1 MKFGLMAQIQMPR
14 PWGEASERHAFW
26 NAVEQAV
33 HAEAVGFDYY
43 WLTEQHFYVEIGH
56 SASPEMVLAALSQR
70 TTRMRL
76 GFGVILLPLHHPFL
90 VAERVATLDV
100 LSRGRADFGCGH
112 GTSPYITE
120 GFGVDAAEGREMAD
134 ESLRAIMAMFKHE
147 RFEGFEGKHWKLPP
161 RQVVP
166 RPIQRPHPP
175 LWVAASNIDTFVQ
188 AADRGFGVLGVTRVL
203 PEDMK
208 PAVDAYWQGVR
219 TADPASFYGEVAN
232 PHAGAFAITACD
244 ADDHRG
250 RALACAA
257 ARWYYGDNDAELN
270 SLRFGTGKGGRKS
283 VSAVVA
289 SRSDDELI
297 NDGIVIGGDPDRCS
311 QGVERWADTG
321 LDLTLFQLQVGN
333 ATHDDVMRSLD
344 LLGEK
349 VIPRFRE
356 RGDAERTEVSGG

>member
-1 MKFGLMAQIQMPR
+1 MQFGLMAQIQIPR
-14 PWGEASERHAFW
+14 PWDETTEREAFW
-26 NAVEQAV
+26 NAVEQAA

-56 SASPEMVLAALSQR
+56 SAAPEMILAALSQR
-70 TTRMRL
+70 TSHMRL

-100 LSRGRADFGCGH
+100 LSRGRADFGCGR

-120 GFGVDAAEGREMAD
+120 GFGVDAAESREMAD
-134 ESLRAIMAMFKHE
+134 ESLRAVMAIFKQE
-147 RFEGFEGKHWKLPP
+147 RFEGFEGKYWTLPP

-166 RPIQRPHPP
+166 RPVQRPHPP
-175 LWVAASNIDTFVQ
+175 LWVAASNIDTFAQ
-188 AADRGFGVLGVTRVL
+188 AAGRGFGVIGVTRVL

-219 TADPASFYGEVAN
+219 DADPASFYGEVEN
-232 PHAGAFAITACD
+232 PHAGAFAIAACD
-244 ADDHRG
+244 TDDRRG
-250 RALACAA
+250 RAHACAA

-270 SLRFGTGKGGRKS
+270 NLRFGTARDGRKS

-297 NDGIVIGGDPDRCS
+297 AEGIVIGGDPDSCS
-311 QGVERWADTG
+311 RGIERWADIG
-321 LDLTLFQLQVGN
+321 LDLMLLQLQVGN
-333 ATHDDVMRSLD
+333 ANHDAVMRSLD

-349 VIPRFRE
+349 VIPRFRGAGAAHE
-356 RGDAERTEVSGG
+356 